1 MTSVN
6 GIGNPQQTITSI
18 ASSVATPTAQ
28 ATSSSGEANK
38 NAVSSPKTQP
48 ADQTNLSAAAGLVA
62 QALEGSDVRAE
73 KVASLQKAITAGSY
87 SVRSSD
93 VADKIIRSLS
103 E

>member
-1 MTSVN
+1 MSSVN
-6 GIGNPQQTITSI
+6 GIGNPPQTIASI
-18 ASSVATPTAQ
+18 ASSAVTPAAQ
-28 ATSSSGEANK
+28 AISSSGEANK
-38 NAVSSPKTQP
+38 NAVSNPKIQP
-48 ADQTNLSAAAGLVA
+48 ADQTSLSAAVGLVV